1 MIYSENIK
9 KAMNIA
15 YQAHKNQV
23 DKNGYP
29 YIAHPLHLAEQMTT
43 ENTAITALLHDVVED
58 SDITLFDLENY
69 GFDTEIIKA
78 VKLLTRQNN
87 ITYKEYI
94 EKIKTNDIARTIKIA
109 DLKHNLDMTRLD
121 NITPNDIKR
130 AEKYKKSLAFLIE

>member
-58 SDITLFDLENY
+58 SDITVFDLENY

-94 EKIKTNDIARTIKIA
+94 EKIKTNDIARTVKIA

>member
-58 SDITLFDLENY
+58 SDITIFDLENY

-78 VKLLTRQNN
+78 VELLTRQNN

-94 EKIKTNDIARTIKIA
+94 EKIKTNDIARTVKIA